1 MSFYDF
7 FESVCGVDIN
17 HHLDGL
23 YEIAKTTGWWT
34 PRRGYV
40 IFQHR
45 PDQIHLVDG
54 QLHNDTGPAIHY
66 RDGFEVYGI
75 DGIRVPKR
83 VVMDPKSLTIDEI
96 QKEGN
101 TEIRRIMINRFGP
114 SDYLIGSGAKLVD
127 SSVVHGL
134 LRAVVQDKRGEKW
147 LVGTDGST
155 NRVYHMAVPSEV
167 KTCHQAHNAICGFDE
182 TKIIMEA

>member
-1 MSFYDF
+1 M
-7 FESVCGVDIN
+7 ELLKN
-17 HHLDGL
+17 
-23 YEIAKTTGWWT
+23 K
-34 PRRGYV
+34 YV

-75 DGIRVPKR
+75 EGVRVPKKA
-83 VVMDPKSLTIDEI
+83 VTAPKSLTIDEI
-96 QKEGN
+96 QKEKN
-101 TEIRRIMINRFGP
+101 AEIRRIMINRYGP
-114 SDYLIGSGAKLVD
+114 SDYLIESGAKLVD

-134 LRAVVQDKRGEKW
+134 LRALLKDKNGGKW

-155 NRVYHMAVPSEV
+155 DRVYHMTIPSDVE
-167 KTCHQAHNAICGFDE
+167 TCHQAHNAICGFDE
-182 TKIIMEA
+182 NRIIMEA